1 MDEYLI
7 ESPLDHYTAL
17 KEFSQLSCMEK
28 CLLAQR
34 VPSLRPAVIQWVKDR
49 VPDVRSGT
57 NAKLFSTVMN
67 SGALKEVDEDADI
80 YSPASPAYSPSST
93 DFGDMKKKKKK
104 G

>member
-7 ESPLDHYTAL
+7 EAPLDRYTAL

-34 VPSLRPAVIQWVKDR
+34 IPSLRPAVIQWVRDR

-67 SGALKEVDEDADI
+67 SGALKEVDEDADM
-80 YSPASPAYSPSST
+80 YEPTSPAYSPTSPH
-93 DFGDMKKKKKK
+93 FGMEKKKKKR
-104 G
+104 